1 MTYITGGNIQASDYN
16 TFATSAQS
24 VNEVFA
30 DLHSGAT
37 TVASGADFGYGQTPA
52 LSSVAIGNTI
62 TAAQWTTLFT
72 AMKECGEHQ
81 GTPVVPPLPGT
92 GSYAVTMPVTGNII
106 TSYNTNVS
114 PVAVNTLLTNL
125 RNNRLNL
132 ALGQTAQTNVN
143 SSGTS
148 APWTNTL
155 SYTFSVNLG
164 TWNQARYFFNSGG
177 WIGISGSY
185 PGSGQPTTTDDY
197 QWWNFLNQLG
207 SIQLK
212 AKSTT
217 ANLSNQAALT
227 HGLWNNST
235 GNPLT
240 TTYQTVYQRAYG
252 GAGYYSGSSVILE
265 ARLGAAAGAAG
276 SGTIQFRITLTQ
288 VDSSVPSDTKPLAT
302 TFTLIETHSTGA
314 IAWTGSATITP
325 GSFTLT

>member
-1 MTYITGGNIQASDYN
+1 MTYLTGGNIQATDYN

-30 DLHSGAT
+30 DLYSNAT
-37 TVASGADFGYGQTPA
+37 TIGLGADFGYGQTPA
-52 LSSVAIGNTI
+52 LSSVAIGDSV
-62 TAAQWTTLFT
+62 TAGQWTELFT
-72 AMKECGEHQ
+72 AMQECGIHQ

-92 GSYAVTMPVTGNII
+92 ASYSVSMPTVGAVI

-114 PVAVNTLLTNL
+114 PAAVNTLISTL
-125 RNNRLNL
+125 RANRLNL
-132 ALGQTAQTNVN
+132 SAGQTAQSNIV

-177 WIGISGSY
+177 YIGIAGSY
-185 PGSGQPTTTDDY
+185 PGSGFPTSTDDY

-207 SIQLK
+207 MIQLK

-217 ANLSNQAALT
+217 ANLPNQAALT

-235 GNPLT
+235 GSPLT
-240 TTYQTVYQRAYG
+240 TSYQTVYQRAYG
-252 GAGYYSGSSVILE
+252 GAGYYSGSSIILE
-265 ARLGAAAGAAG
+265 ARLAAAAPATG
-276 SGTIQFRITLTQ
+276 SGNIQFRITLTQ
-288 VDSSVPSDTKPLAT
+288 GDLNVSDSKTLAT
-302 TFTLIETHSTGA
+302 TFTMTEAHSSGA
-314 IAWTGSATITP
+314 IVWPGTAVITP
-325 GSFTLT
+325 GTFSLT